1 MASKDD
7 LSTEEKD
14 EIPPI
19 LPESEE
25 RVWSSEIKIMAKKGV
40 FCLLLVAYAVYFAF
54 AMVMNFEKAIPLLC
68 ITVLVCFYVSCIFV
82 KRKFGDRVAEILRC
96 RKLNDISM
104 FKSRKF
110 SIIMY
115 GGTSLI
121 LTVSMIFINLSS
133 PTNLISL
140 GGIFTLLLFSWL
152 ISYHKTKV
160 DPRPVVWGLTLQVLL
175 GLFVLRTSI
184 GQETFSFLG
193 KQVENFLSHVIAG
206 VEFVFGE
213 NYKDF
218 EFAFKLMPTVIY
230 VNSVVSILYH
240 FGIMQS
246 VIKKMAV
253 VMHYTMGT
261 SAAETLCT
269 TSSIFLGQP
278 EASFT
283 IRPYLEKMTLSEL
296 HAIMTAGFASVTA
309 DVFGLFVVYGI
320 SSAHILTAVLMS
332 APAGLAV
339 SKIIYPEVDE
349 PETRNLTKLEDD
361 RSGAETA
368 NVIDAAAKGS
378 AEAIYVVFAVVA
390 SLIAFLS
397 ILHFINAVIS
407 YLGSLVDIEGLT
419 LDVLLSYIL
428 IPVAFLMG
436 VPWSDCRVVGEV
448 VGLKTI
454 INEFVG
460 YERLGTYIKA
470 NRISRR
476 AETIATYALCG
487 FSNPT
492 TIGITL
498 SGLGALIP
506 SRRKD
511 LAKLVMTSWIA
522 GSIACLLTACFAGL
536 MYMDEVENIRYTFES
551 NVTLTTLSIV
561 TLNVTTIL
569 PVT

>member
-1 MASKDD
+1 M
-7 LSTEEKD
+7 
-14 EIPPI
+14 
-19 LPESEE
+19 
-25 RVWSSEIKIMAKKGV
+25 VAKRG
-40 FCLLLVAYAVYFAF
+40 FLCLLLVAYIVYFSF

-68 ITVLVCFYVSCIFV
+68 VTVLVCFYVSCTFV
-82 KRKFGDRVAEILRC
+82 KRKLGDQVAEILRC
-96 RKLNDISM
+96 RKLKDISM
-104 FKSRKF
+104 LRSRKF

-115 GGTSLI
+115 GGTSVI
-121 LTVSMIFINLSS
+121 LTGVMIFINLPS

-160 DPRPVVWGLTLQVLL
+160 DPRPVVWGLTLQFLL

-230 VNSVVSILYH
+230 VNAVVSILYH

-246 VIKKMAV
+246 VIKKLAV

-261 SAAETLCT
+261 SGAETLCT
-269 TSSIFLGQP
+269 ASSIFLGQP

-283 IRPYLEKMTLSEL
+283 IRPYLEKMTHSEL

-361 RSGAETA
+361 KSSTETA
-368 NVIDAAAKGS
+368 NVVDAAAKGS

-397 ILHFINAVIS
+397 ILHFINAVIT

-419 LDVLLSYIL
+419 LDVILSYIL

-470 NRISRR
+470 NKVSRR

-536 MYMDEVENIRYTFES
+536 MYIEEIENILYTSGS
-551 NVTLTTLSIV
+551 NVTLNIISSL

-569 PVT
+569 PIT